1 VNPAESRLSSQ
12 AENIQSIVS
21 EVPQVLSDRP
31 LMPPVATVD
40 VNQGTTDTVRAFG
53 DDGSGM
59 PYDTSRYFDT
69 FDAPSDEIVSRWTP
83 IANWSVTTLTG
94 VDQRS
99 AVEPIS
105 ALFAA
110 ADPNLLKA
118 YARWYKYFQSG
129 VEIRVTIAPSVASS
143 CVVVFCREN
152 YVAATPGVP
161 NSNACSFD
169 TSPVFQMIGSASSF
183 TRIMPFQDVGINLV
197 SAAATVRC
205 VGTFSM
211 TQLTS
216 LVTNSN
222 QAVSVP
228 ILVEARLHN
237 PRFMAPVAVASLALS
252 IQDHGKDDDPATTT
266 QVREA
271 KKSNGSMLPAK
282 SGKITNGWDFGTSV
296 VNRVGDIVEKFAPM
310 ALKFFLNNP
319 DLAVRTFNTPTRAPQ
334 FYVKGTNDCL
344 PAGTRTDYYVP
355 PLEGIPAQTDFFNY
369 ANWGL
374 IAKYTFLSTDTA
386 VTNAVVVCPN
396 AAYTSTGHT
405 HPSAAY
411 TVSSFFQK
419 WRGTMHYR
427 FLISAPAGVSGKF
440 RICRSYAALPV
451 ISSSIWS
458 ILENTVVPFNG
469 DTMVT
474 IDCPFRCSSAY
485 DSLATGGE
493 TLLNIVLESAFTQS
507 GAAASSVN
515 VVLLS
520 RMGRDMEFIMPV
532 SLSNTLAFV
541 SASPVLE
548 ASPGLSASTA
558 PRPRVQYDGA
568 VRARKKAVE
577 EVRKLIPSE
586 LVVSLP
592 KSEIE
597 DHCTSYFTYNNWY
610 DILRRG
616 SLATPAANWASGY
629 LPAMPPILQSIFWF
643 YRGSFRID
651 HGSGWNPV
659 FDNVLGHNI
668 YQSGRYA
675 IPYNHSVPMVD
686 STYSSGLAG
695 DATFTTVEY
704 TVIAPGDDAMFAV
717 PITPQAA

>member
-1 VNPAESRLSSQ
+1 
-12 AENIQSIVS
+12 
-21 EVPQVLSDRP
+21 
-31 LMPPVATVD
+31 
-40 VNQGTTDTVRAFG
+40 
-53 DDGSGM
+53 
-59 PYDTSRYFDT
+59 
-69 FDAPSDEIVSRWTP
+69 
-83 IANWSVTTLTG
+83 
-94 VDQRS
+94 
-99 AVEPIS
+99 
-105 ALFAA
+105 
-110 ADPNLLKA
+110 
-118 YARWYKYFQSG
+118 
-129 VEIRVTIAPSVASS
+129 
-143 CVVVFCREN
+143 
-152 YVAATPGVP
+152 
-161 NSNACSFD
+161 
-169 TSPVFQMIGSASSF
+169 
-183 TRIMPFQDVGINLV
+183 
-197 SAAATVRC
+197 
-205 VGTFSM
+205 
-211 TQLTS
+211 
-216 LVTNSN
+216 
-222 QAVSVP
+222 
-228 ILVEARLHN
+228 
-237 PRFMAPVAVASLALS
+237 
-252 IQDHGKDDDPATTT
+252 
-266 QVREA
+266 
-271 KKSNGSMLPAK
+271 
-282 SGKITNGWDFGTSV
+282 
-296 VNRVGDIVEKFAPM
+296 
-310 ALKFFLNNP
+310 
-319 DLAVRTFNTPTRAPQ
+319 
-334 FYVKGTNDCL
+334 
-344 PAGTRTDYYVP
+344 
-355 PLEGIPAQTDFFNY
+355 
-369 ANWGL
+369 
-374 IAKYTFLSTDTA
+374 
-386 VTNAVVVCPN
+386 
-396 AAYTSTGHT
+396 
-405 HPSAAY
+405 
-411 TVSSFFQK
+411 
-419 WRGTMHYR
+419 MHYR

-440 RICRSYAALPV
+440 RICRFYAPLPV

-515 VVLLS
+515 VVPLS